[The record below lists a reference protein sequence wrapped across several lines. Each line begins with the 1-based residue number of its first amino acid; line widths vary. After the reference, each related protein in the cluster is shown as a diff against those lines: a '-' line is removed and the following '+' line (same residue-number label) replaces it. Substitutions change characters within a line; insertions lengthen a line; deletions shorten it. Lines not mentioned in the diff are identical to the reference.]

1 MIWPKELLFILKH
14 RPRIDPFFSKNQN
27 FGPKHEIPKNK
38 WEKLNRFHY
47 CQFLFF
53 KSALKMKSDKN
64 LIFADIVYFGFFAS
78 LAVMRGVNF
87 NLNQAGGNLDE
98 ASCIPTG
105 TDKQRNGKE

>member
-1 MIWPKELLFILKH
+1 
-14 RPRIDPFFSKNQN
+14 
-27 FGPKHEIPKNK
+27 
-38 WEKLNRFHY
+38 
-47 CQFLFF
+47 
-53 KSALKMKSDKN
+53 MKSDKN

-105 TDKQRNGKE
+105 TDKQRNGKEWKKWKEYAFHIKLKEIERYITFIKKKKWKGILKKGKKM

>member
-1 MIWPKELLFILKH
+1 
-14 RPRIDPFFSKNQN
+14 
-27 FGPKHEIPKNK
+27 
-38 WEKLNRFHY
+38 
-47 CQFLFF
+47 
-53 KSALKMKSDKN
+53 MKSDKN

-98 ASCIPTG
+98 ASCTPTG